1 LKIVYRVSIPEPAT
15 HLVHVEMEVRSA
27 AGPRPDPSVPLP
39 ESLELFMAVWTPG
52 SYLVREYARHV
63 EGLAAAAPASLVKVR
78 KNAWRVKTQGAA
90 SLVVHYRVYAGEL
103 TVRTNHVDETHAF
116 LAGAALFLGV
126 EGHLDAPAR
135 VEIRPPPGFRVAT
148 PLAAAA
154 HEDEAEHAFE
164 APTFDALVDAP
175 IEIGTHREE
184 SFQVMQRAHRLA
196 VCPASAIADADV
208 QRLVSDTKVIVEAEA
223 KLFGGT
229 LPYEAYDLLLHL
241 SMRGRGGLEHRSSA
255 ALIAPKASFA
265 TREGYLDLLSLVA
278 HEMFHA
284 WNVKRIRP
292 AGLSPY
298 RYGEECLTRLLWWFE
313 GGTSY
318 YDWRTLVLSRLCTV
332 EEYLEH
338 LAGEIG
344 YLEQT
349 PGRFHHSL
357 EDASY
362 DAWIKL
368 YRPDENSANSSVNY
382 YRKGEVVCAMLDVE
396 IAARTGG
403 KASLDRI
410 LLHLWQEYGR
420 NERPVP
426 EDAMQAI
433 FEDVAGVPLQDLFD
447 AWIRGTD
454 EVPCDRVLARVG
466 LSIERT
472 ARPDAPP
479 CSLGLRVRAD
489 GGRAVVVSAIRESSA
504 WHAGFEPGDEIVA
517 VAGTRIEG
525 TQLDAGLRG
534 RSAGEVV
541 PVTFTREGRLTT
553 RPIAL
558 DPARLD
564 RVKVVAERDAS
575 TAARAAFTAWIGQS
589 HPAWAGRS

>member
-1 LKIVYRVSIPEPAT
+1 
-15 HLVHVEMEVRSA
+15 
-27 AGPRPDPSVPLP
+27 
-39 ESLELFMAVWTPG
+39 
-52 SYLVREYARHV
+52 
-63 EGLAAAAPASLVKVR
+63 
-78 KNAWRVKTQGAA
+78 
-90 SLVVHYRVYAGEL
+90 
-103 TVRTNHVDETHAF
+103 
-116 LAGAALFLGV
+116 
-126 EGHLDAPAR
+126 
-135 VEIRPPPGFRVAT
+135 
-148 PLAAAA
+148 
-154 HEDEAEHAFE
+154 
-164 APTFDALVDAP
+164 
-175 IEIGTHREE
+175 
-184 SFQVMQRAHRLA
+184 
-196 VCPASAIADADV
+196 
-208 QRLVSDTKVIVEAEA
+208 
-223 KLFGGT
+223 
-229 LPYEAYDLLLHL
+229 
-241 SMRGRGGLEHRSSA
+241 
-255 ALIAPKASFA
+255 
-265 TREGYLDLLSLVA
+265 
-278 HEMFHA
+278 MFHA

-298 RYGEECLTRLLWWFE
+298 RYGQECLTRLLWWFE

-403 KASLDRI
+403 KASLDRV

-426 EDAMQAI
+426 EDAMQTI
-433 FEDVAGVPLQDLFD
+433 FEDVARVPLQDVFD

-454 EVPCDRVLARVG
+454 DVPCDRVLARVG

-479 CSLGLRVRAD
+479 CSLGLRVRSD
-489 GGRAVVVSAIRESSA
+489 GGRTVVASTIRESSA
-504 WHAGFEPGDEIVA
+504 WRAGFEPGDEIVA
-517 VAGTRIEG
+517 VAGMRIEG
-525 TQLDAGLRG
+525 TQLDAALRG
-534 RSAGEVV
+534 HSAGEVV
-541 PVTFTREGRLTT
+541 AVTFVREGRLTT
-553 RPIAL
+553 RSLAL

-564 RVKVVAERDAS
+564 RVKVVAERDPS
-575 TAARAAFTAWIGQS
+575 PAARAAFTAWVGQS

>member
-1 LKIVYRVSIPEPAT
+1 T
-15 HLVHVEMEVRSA
+15 
-27 AGPRPDPSVPLP
+27 
-39 ESLELFMAVWTPG
+39 
-52 SYLVREYARHV
+52 
-63 EGLAAAAPASLVKVR
+63 
-78 KNAWRVKTQGAA
+78 
-90 SLVVHYRVYAGEL
+90 
-103 TVRTNHVDETHAF
+103 
-116 LAGAALFLGV
+116 
-126 EGHLDAPAR
+126 
-135 VEIRPPPGFRVAT
+135 PPGFRVAT
-148 PLAAAA
+148 PLAAATPG
-154 HEDEAEHAFE
+154 DEAQHAFE
-164 APTFDALVDAP
+164 AATFDALVDAP

-184 SFQVMQRAHRLA
+184 SFQVMQRIHRLA

-229 LPYEAYDLLLHL
+229 LPYETYDLLLHL

-255 ALIAPKASFA
+255 ALIAPRTSFA
-265 TREGYLDLLSLVA
+265 TREAYLDLLSLVA

-298 RYGEECLTRLLWWFE
+298 RYGQECLTRLLWWFE

-338 LAGEIG
+338 LAAEIS

-403 KASLDRI
+403 KASLDRV

-433 FEDVAGVPLQDLFD
+433 FEDVAGVPLQDVFD

-454 EVPCDRVLARVG
+454 DVPCDRVLARVG
-466 LSIERT
+466 LSIERA

-479 CSLGLRVRAD
+479 CSLGLRVRSD
-489 GGRAVVVSAIRESSA
+489 GGRTVVASTIRESSA
-504 WHAGFEPGDEIVA
+504 WRAGFEPGDEIVA
-517 VAGTRIEG
+517 VAGMRIEG
-525 TQLDAGLRG
+525 TQLDAALRG
-534 RSAGEVV
+534 HAAGEVV
-541 PVTFTREGRLTT
+541 AVTFVREGRLTT
-553 RPIAL
+553 RSVAL

-564 RVKVVAERDAS
+564 RVKVVAERDPS
-575 TAARAAFTAWIGQS
+575 PAARAAFTAWVGQS